1 MNFINRVVLKNLLNT
16 ISFNE
21 QIILRFE
28 SRKKKKNSL
37 KLKFEKIKRND
48 LILKLQAFQI
58 KQMHFIFLDNN
69 KISVKIFQQ

>member
-48 LILKLQAFQI
+48 LILKLQAF
-58 KQMHFIFLDNN
+58 
-69 KISVKIFQQ
+69 